1 MKALK
6 ELPQILVE
14 KNLNNYWKLLL
25 LKHLEEIRIDLTPN
39 QIIEY
44 LNPIVVEL
52 LKSEDKEFLI
62 VWIKSL
68 SQGIEENKVFLSD
81 IDMTDKQESV
91 TNSSDSVYSKVIE
104 CHEL

>member
-1 MKALK
+1 LKALK

-104 CHEL
+104 FHEL